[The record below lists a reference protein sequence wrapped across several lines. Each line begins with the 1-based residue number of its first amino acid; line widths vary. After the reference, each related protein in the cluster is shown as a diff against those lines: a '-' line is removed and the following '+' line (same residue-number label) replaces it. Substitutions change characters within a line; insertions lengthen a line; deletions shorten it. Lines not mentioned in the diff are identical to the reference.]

1 MKTLSIREMRSQ
13 LGNLDQLVETEH
25 EIIITR
31 HGKPI
36 ARLLPV
42 QGRKQ
47 KPSHRDLRTALPPL
61 KVASEILQ
69 RDDREQR

>member
-13 LGNLDQLVETEH
+13 LGNLDHLVETEH

-47 KPSHRDLRTALPPL
+47 KLSHRELRNALPPL